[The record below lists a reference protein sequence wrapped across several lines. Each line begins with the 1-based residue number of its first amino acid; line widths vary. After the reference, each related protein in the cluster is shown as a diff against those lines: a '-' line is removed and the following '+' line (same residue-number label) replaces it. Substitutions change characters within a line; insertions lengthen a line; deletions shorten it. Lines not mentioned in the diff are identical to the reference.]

1 MNAKN
6 EGNRTECTVDDPVFR
21 QWQTGASRSRP
32 LVGSSGLWSIL
43 SNIFLANMSKYTKAD
58 MFQPMILIIT
68 ITLSILD
75 NIQAGLLEEAAV
87 NCPGWLNPQHKPS
100 NPVNIDT
107 TIEFDRFMDLTDA
120 NEM

>member
-1 MNAKN
+1 M
-6 EGNRTECTVDDPVFR
+6 
-21 QWQTGASRSRP
+21 
-32 LVGSSGLWSIL
+32 SI
-43 SNIFLANMSKYTKAD
+43 YTKVD
-58 MFQPMILIIT
+58 MFQPMILIIV
-68 ITLSILD
+68 ILSILN